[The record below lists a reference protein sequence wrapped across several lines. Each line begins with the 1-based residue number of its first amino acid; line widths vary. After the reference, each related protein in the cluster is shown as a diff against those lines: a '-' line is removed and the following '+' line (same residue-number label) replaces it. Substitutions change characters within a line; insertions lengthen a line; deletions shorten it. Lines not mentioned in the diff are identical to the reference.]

1 VSGGLADRA
10 AALRARFDR
19 SFAEPPRGA
28 AAATEDLLAIR
39 LGGAPYALRL
49 AELAGLFA
57 DRKVAPLPSAVRELL
72 GVAGFRGA
80 IVPVYDLR
88 LLLGCTATAPPRWLV
103 IAAQLPVG
111 FGFDVLEGHLRVSA
125 DAIATGDGGGALVH
139 TPEPRSIV
147 ALAAVLAAIA
157 RRAGTAHLP
166 QEG

>member
-1 VSGGLADRA
+1 VSADLADRA
-10 AALRARFDR
+10 ADLRAHFDR
-19 SFAEPPRGA
+19 SFAEAPRAA

-49 AELAGLFA
+49 GELAGLFV
-57 DRKVAPLPSAVRELL
+57 DRRVAPVPSAVRELL
-72 GVAGFRGA
+72 GIAGFRGA

-88 LLLGCTATAPPRWLV
+88 LLLGCAATAPPRWLV

-111 FGFDVLEGHLRVSA
+111 FGFDVLEGHLRVGTG
-125 DAIATGDGGGALVH
+125 AIATGAAGGALVQ
-139 TPEPRSIV
+139 TPEPRPIV

-157 RRAGTAHLP
+157 QRAGTAHLP